1 MILRTVARRVRALI
15 RLATH
20 SPLNYARGPHSSRA
34 NSRDDSHCERAA
46 PFSSRF
52 PNMPRTISEHRVRW
66 TRPCLDIIRSTWA
79 PCTNTEKSPF
89 CYMCGIANYRS
100 VHCQY
105 LSLLLLS
112 ALLASFQRVAW
123 LWKNEHRYIPRG
135 KNKYTI
141 TRVVPET
148 GTNCTISFPTCYLQ
162 NTRGTSV
169 ENGSRSWDV
178 SIIRAHFNLS
188 RRLTSP

>member
-34 NSRDDSHCERAA
+34 NSRDDSHCGRAA

-66 TRPCLDIIRSTWA
+66 TRPCLDIVRSTWA

-89 CYMCGIANYRS
+89 CYMRGIANYRS

-123 LWKNEHRYIPRG
+123 LWKNEHRYIPVGRINIRSHVSFRKQEQIAQLVSPRAICKTHVG
-135 KNKYTI
+135 HPLKTGAGA
-141 TRVVPET
+141 ET
-148 GTNCTISFPTCYLQ
+148 FQLFALI
-162 NTRGTSV
+162 
-169 ENGSRSWDV
+169 
-178 SIIRAHFNLS
+178 
-188 RRLTSP
+188 LTLVGG

>member
-89 CYMCGIANYRS
+89 CYMCG
-100 VHCQY
+100 
-105 LSLLLLS
+105 LSECSLS
-112 ALLASFQRVAW
+112 IPVSAIVICIVSIFSESCLIMKKRTSI
-123 LWKNEHRYIPRG
+123 YPRG